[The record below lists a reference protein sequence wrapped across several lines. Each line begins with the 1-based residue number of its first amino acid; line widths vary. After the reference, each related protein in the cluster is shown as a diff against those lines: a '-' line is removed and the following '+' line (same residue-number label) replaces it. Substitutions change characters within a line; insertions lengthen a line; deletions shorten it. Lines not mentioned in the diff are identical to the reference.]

1 MGVFTTEKIL
11 EQFDDVGVL
20 GTVLY
25 ADSNSIRDKA
35 GYLYED
41 RECTNAVDKDTMYS
55 LFLKGV
61 YVKFLDPNAEAAARP
76 LYCAKTSDIA
86 MMVALVSSN
95 SGFINFYSRGYKYPK
110 PV

>member
-1 MGVFTTEKIL
+1 MFTTEKIL

-20 GTVLY
+20 GRVLY
-25 ADSNSIRDKA
+25 ALPDSINKQA

-61 YVKFLDPNAEAAARP
+61 YVKFSDPDVESVARP
-76 LYCAKTSDIA
+76 FCCAKSSDFA
-86 MMVALVSSN
+86 MMRVTTSLVKA
-95 SGFINFYSRGYKYPK
+95 ITFYSREHPL
-110 PV
+110 PN

>member
-1 MGVFTTEKIL
+1 MFTTEKIL

-20 GTVLY
+20 GRVLY
-25 ADSNSIRDKA
+25 ARPDSVTKGT

-61 YVKFLDPNAEAAARP
+61 YVKFLDPDAEAAARP
-76 LYCAKTSDIA
+76 FYCAKASDSA
-86 MMVALVSSN
+86 SMRVAIVSN
-95 SGFINFYSRGYKYPK
+95 KDITFYSREHTLPRLE
-110 PV
+110 